1 MSVGLSMSDAAHQG
15 DVTAGS
21 LLREA
26 RQASGL
32 HIAALAVALKVP
44 VSKLEALEAD
54 DHASLPDT
62 VFVRALA
69 SSVCRTLK
77 VEPSPVLALLPQ
89 SKSPRLEPYNSGLNA
104 LVKGSGVRG
113 GGAGSSAASAPRSAM
128 WVVAALLIGALAVW
142 YLPRASLPETGNLSP
157 SSTASSIGK
166 EPDPTLVSPAAT
178 TSENPGRSES
188 QPAAAPSPAPA
199 PAMMSAGPGG
209 SAIVAA
215 PTVEPMVG
223 ASDGSVVLPNI
234 GSGAPLVL
242 RASAESW
249 VQVRDSAGASVLQ
262 RKLSAGETVSVGGLM
277 PLAVVVGRADVI
289 EVFVRGKPFDLLS
302 VSRDNVARFE
312 VK

>member
-1 MSVGLSMSDAAHQG
+1 MTDAAKQAG
-15 DVTAGS
+15 VTAGS

-77 VEPSPVLALLPQ
+77 VEPSAVLALLPQ
-89 SKSPRLEPYNSGLNA
+89 SKSPRLEPYSSGLNA
-104 LVKGSGVRG
+104 PVKGSGVRS
-113 GGAGSSAASAPRSAM
+113 GGAGSSAASAPRSLM
-128 WVVAALLIGALAVW
+128 WVVAVLLIGALAVW
-142 YLPRASLPETGNLSP
+142 YLPRASLPETGSLSQTP
-157 SSTASSIGK
+157 AASSIEDG
-166 EPDPTLVSPAAT
+166 PDPALVSPPAAT
-178 TSENPGRSES
+178 SETPGWSQS
-188 QPAAAPSPAPA
+188 QPAAAPSPVSAPA
-199 PAMMSAGPGG
+199 VTPSGPGG
-209 SAIVAA
+209 TAA
-215 PTVEPMVG
+215 PAVRSAEPVAS
-223 ASDGSVVLPNI
+223 ASDTSVVVPGV
-234 GSGAPLVL
+234 GSGDPLVL
-242 RASAESW
+242 RASSESW

-262 RKLSAGETVSVGGLM
+262 RKLSAGETVSVGGSM